1 MSDLNFSEPWL
12 PVLDQGF
19 VRLID
24 SMPAEH
30 GAGDRRIVQAARVSY
45 SSGTTQ
51 KRSDEGLI
59 RYLIKNQ
66 HTTPLEKV
74 VFEFHVALP
83 MSVARQWQRHRT
95 QSYNEVSTRYS
106 EVDDGRIYVP
116 DINRFRAQD
125 NKNRQ
130 GSSAPLT
137 MSTQEAC
144 FLIMRTASR
153 VAYASYKDLLEHG
166 LAREIARG
174 VLPIDTYTEFY
185 TTVNLHNLMNF
196 LTLRLD
202 PGAQW
207 EIQQYAR
214 ALLKLARPIAPIAFG
229 IWEKIREERQ
239 NG

>member
-1 MSDLNFSEPWL
+1 MIEPGFSEPWL
-12 PVLDQGF
+12 SVLDQGF

-24 SMPAEH
+24 SMPAEF

-45 SSGTTQ
+45 ASGTTQ

-59 RYLIKNQ
+59 RYLIKNR

-83 MSVARQWQRHRT
+83 MSTARQWQRHRT
-95 QSYNEVSTRYS
+95 QGYNEVSTRYS
-106 EVDDGRIYVP
+106 QVDEGKIYVP
-116 DINRFRAQD
+116 SVDRMKVQD
-125 NKNRQ
+125 SKNRQ
-130 GSSAPLT
+130 ASGESLPRRDSYICREL
-137 MSTQEAC
+137 
-144 FLIMRTASR
+144 MRGHAAI
-153 VAYASYKDLLEHG
+153 AYETYNLLLEHG

-229 IWEKIREERQ
+229 IWEKIREEEIE
-239 NG
+239 